1 MQISPSSWYMKNKV
15 DIAPWIACSV
25 NKLVVDCSILLWYS
39 LGLRNVTTVCLSMS
53 EWTLN
58 LIKYPLRKTCAE
70 YLLGYCC
77 IFSIDQKSSNSFK
90 LSRWIKPVLSD
101 IIQEGERVM
110 SDILV
115 VHEQFTEGKESKMEG
130 INGRESKWETGITM
144 DDEKS
149 WGWLAWEKLSDI
161 HREEEDEY

>member
-1 MQISPSSWYMKNKV
+1 
-15 DIAPWIACSV
+15 
-25 NKLVVDCSILLWYS
+25 
-39 LGLRNVTTVCLSMS
+39 
-53 EWTLN
+53 
-58 LIKYPLRKTCAE
+58 
-70 YLLGYCC
+70 
-77 IFSIDQKSSNSFK
+77 
-90 LSRWIKPVLSD
+90 
-101 IIQEGERVM
+101 M